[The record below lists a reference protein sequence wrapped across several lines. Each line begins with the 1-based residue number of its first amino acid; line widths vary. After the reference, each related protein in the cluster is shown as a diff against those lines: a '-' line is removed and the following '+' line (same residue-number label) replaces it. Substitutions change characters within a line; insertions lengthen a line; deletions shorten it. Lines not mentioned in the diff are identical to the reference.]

1 MTEMMA
7 EKAVQTAKR
16 IVMKATASGRD
27 MDGYI
32 NRPSDT
38 KLELCNT
45 WIYLCKCFVNLIPEL
60 YLCKCLINLKSE
72 LLIIQHDFALE
83 LHPMRRGM

>member
-1 MTEMMA
+1 MTETMA
-7 EKAVQTAKR
+7 EKAVQTVKR

-38 KLELCNT
+38 KPELCN
-45 WIYLCKCFVNLIPEL
+45 IYLCKCFIHLIRVL
-60 YLCKCLINLKSE
+60 YLVN
-72 LLIIQHDFALE
+72 AL
-83 LHPMRRGM
+83 

>member
-1 MTEMMA
+1 
-7 EKAVQTAKR
+7 
-16 IVMKATASGRD
+16 

-38 KLELCNT
+38 KPELCN
-45 WIYLCKCFVNLIPEL
+45 IFFVNVIPEL
-60 YLCKCLINLKSE
+60 YLCKCFINSILEHLTSE
-72 LLIIQHDFALE
+72 HDVALE